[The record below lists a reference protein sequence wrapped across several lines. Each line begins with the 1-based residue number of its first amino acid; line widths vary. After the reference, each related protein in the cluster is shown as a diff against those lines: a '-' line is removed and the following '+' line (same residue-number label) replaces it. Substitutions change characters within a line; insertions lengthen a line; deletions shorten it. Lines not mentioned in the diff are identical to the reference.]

1 MPEKRSKGD
10 MPEERSKGDMSEKRH
25 KRDMPEERRKGDMP
39 GKGDGKAKKYGD
51 KKVQVISL
59 AQLEEKVRDSREELL
74 FQSICRLDP
83 VYWSGVKLA
92 EGFLY
97 GAFSFHGGQNPENRA
112 SLAAFL
118 LGKEEFILAVIED
131 EGGLFPPA
139 KLWDGEEQP
148 GKSCET
154 AGWKVLEAP
163 SRTARKT
170 AESQEAGGQS
180 SEGRGPGGLEMEEGL
195 EQFFERILECGR
207 QKTEKMER
215 YLIELEREIVSGRIS
230 RDRNRNIFECKRTLT
245 VWKNDYGRFLNV
257 IEGINGLEQ
266 KKNEGQEQV
275 LTEESACFFRVYENK
290 LKGLTEETQ
299 FLYEELV
306 HIREAL
312 DAALSYEQNRIMK
325 VFTTV
330 TTVFMPL
337 SLIAGWYGMNFTGM
351 PELGWKYG
359 YAFAG
364 GLSVL
369 VILVC
374 IWFFKKKKLF

>member
-1 MPEKRSKGD
+1 MPD
-10 MPEERSKGDMSEKRH
+10 TVEERQEKVEKYGTEKVQIISLEHLSEK
-25 KRDMPEERRKGDMP
+25 D
-39 GKGDGKAKKYGD
+39 
-51 KKVQVISL
+51 
-59 AQLEEKVRDSREELL
+59 RDSREELL
-74 FQSICRLDP
+74 FQSIRKLEP

-92 EGFLY
+92 EDFMY
-97 GAFSFHGGQNPENRA
+97 GAFSFHESQNPENRA
-112 SLAAFL
+112 SIAAFL
-118 LGKEEFILAVIED
+118 LGKEGFLLAVLTD
-131 EGGLFPPA
+131 DGGLFPRE
-139 KLWDGEEQP
+139 KQSGVEE
-148 GKSCET
+148 
-154 AGWKVLEAP
+154 
-163 SRTARKT
+163 
-170 AESQEAGGQS
+170 
-180 SEGRGPGGLEMEEGL
+180 L
-195 EQFFERILECGR
+195 EQFFERLLERGQ
-207 QKTEKMER
+207 QKTEKMEQ
-215 YLIELEREIVSGRIS
+215 YLIEMEREIVGGRIS

-266 KKNEGQEQV
+266 KKNEGQGQV

-290 LKGLTEETQ
+290 LRRLTEETQ

-364 GLSVL
+364 VLSVL

>member
-1 MPEKRSKGD
+1 M
-10 MPEERSKGDMSEKRH
+10 ERSQNTYLCPTKVIFQKGTAKRWNMETG
-25 KRDMPEERRKGDMP
+25 RMGNLQM
-39 GKGDGKAKKYGD
+39 
-51 KKVQVISL
+51 ISYH
-59 AQLEEKVRDSREELL
+59 QLERKHRDCREELL
-74 FQSICRLDP
+74 YQSMGSLGP
-83 VYWSGVKLA
+83 AYWSGVRVA

-97 GAFSFHGGQNPENRA
+97 GAFQFRQSPKGEHGASRA
-112 SLAAFL
+112 SFL
-118 LGKEEFILAVIED
+118 LGEQGMLLAVLED
-131 EGGLFPPA
+131 
-139 KLWDGEEQP
+139 
-148 GKSCET
+148 
-154 AGWKVLEAP
+154 
-163 SRTARKT
+163 
-170 AESQEAGGQS
+170 AGGFFWQGDQGQES
-180 SEGRGPGGLEMEEGL
+180 PMEDGLEKL
-195 EQFFERILECGR
+195 FERILSRGQ
-207 QKTEKMER
+207 QKTEKMEQ
-215 YLIELEREIVSGRIS
+215 YLIEMEQEIVSGKIS

-245 VWKNDYGRFLNV
+245 VWKNDYGQFLNIV
-257 IEGINGLEQ
+257 EGINGLEE
-266 KKNEGQEQV
+266 KKKDGQV
-275 LTEESACFFRVYENK
+275 LDEESACFFRVYENK
-290 LKGLTEETQ
+290 LKRLTEETQ

-330 TTVFMPL
+330 TTIFMPL